1 MDESLTM
8 KNKFLIPLVA
18 LGLSISSVGFS
29 QETTATQTQTTTDA
43 QPKVKTTEDQAF
55 PVAKKQKRKIG
66 SEYIRDTHGDW
77 KTVCVYLGK
86 DKTPNCRIFQ
96 ILKDD
101 KGGNVAEI
109 SILALKKATQ
119 AAAGV
124 NFVTPLG
131 TLLSAQAGMRI
142 DAGSVKHYPYGWCE
156 KQGCITRFGLTK
168 EELANLKKGK
178 KAVMTIVA
186 VGAPNKPLVL
196 NVSLKGFTAAWNAL
210 KAGPAKKA
218 N

>member
-1 MDESLTM
+1 M
-8 KNKFLIPLVA
+8 KNKFLIPLVV

-29 QETTATQTQTTTDA
+29 QETTATQTQVTTGA
-43 QPKVKTTEDQAF
+43 QPKAETPEDQTF
-55 PVAKKQKRKIG
+55 PVAKQQKNKIG
-66 SEYIRDTHGDW
+66 TEYIRDTHGDW
-77 KTVCVYLGK
+77 KTVCVNLGK
-86 DKTPNCRIFQ
+86 DKAPNCRIFQ

-101 KGGNVAEI
+101 TGNNVAEI
-109 SILALKKATQ
+109 SILALKDARQ

-131 TLLSAQAGMRI
+131 TLLTAQASMRI
-142 DAGSVKHYPYGWCE
+142 DAGSVKRYPYSWCE

-168 EELANLKKGK
+168 EELSNLKKGN

-186 VGAPNKPLVL
+186 VAAPKKPLAL
-196 NVSLKGFTAAWNAL
+196 NVSLKGFTAAWTAL
-210 KAGPAKKA
+210 SADQAKKA